1 VTALDV
7 FALVVLSVLF
17 VVTLCLAYVL
27 GELPGSVARRRGHPQ
42 MDAIRVAGWLGLLT
56 LGLLWPFALIW
67 AFTQVG
73 SADARADM
81 RTKESLKRLEE
92 RLSALER
99 DAAVSAETGN
109 REEAAP

>member
-1 VTALDV
+1 MTALDV

-56 LGLLWPFALIW
+56 
-67 AFTQVG
+67 
-73 SADARADM
+73 
-81 RTKESLKRLEE
+81 
-92 RLSALER
+92 
-99 DAAVSAETGN
+99 
-109 REEAAP
+109 